1 VVVASLRSW
10 GAVPEEMAANLE
22 NAAHMSA
29 IVPFQAPWYAEWELY
44 ANGVLQNVL
53 GGRTSPDEGA
63 QLWSKKAK
71 ELAARYK

>member
-1 VVVASLRSW
+1 
-10 GAVPEEMAANLE
+10 
-22 NAAHMSA
+22 MSA
-29 IVPFQAPWYAEWELY
+29 MVPFQAPWYAEWELY

-63 QLWSKKAK
+63 QLWTKKAK